1 MRGRRRADVTRQP
14 VARTCARQARVQEAA
29 KMRRHVSA
37 SRKGTISCD
46 SSRHDAR
53 NDLTAMAPIYAE
65 ISVSRENNWFGN
77 RFAHPN
83 KTRISEAHWHIC
95 VLPHERKNLLDIGL
109 QAERAN
115 RSEEHTSE
123 LQ

>member
-1 MRGRRRADVTRQP
+1 
-14 VARTCARQARVQEAA
+14 
-29 KMRRHVSA
+29 
-37 SRKGTISCD
+37 
-46 SSRHDAR
+46 
-53 NDLTAMAPIYAE
+53 MAPIYAE

-109 QAERAN
+109 QPERAN
-115 RSEEHTSE
+115 NSTAAKKFDQGLSAVDA
-123 LQ
+123 